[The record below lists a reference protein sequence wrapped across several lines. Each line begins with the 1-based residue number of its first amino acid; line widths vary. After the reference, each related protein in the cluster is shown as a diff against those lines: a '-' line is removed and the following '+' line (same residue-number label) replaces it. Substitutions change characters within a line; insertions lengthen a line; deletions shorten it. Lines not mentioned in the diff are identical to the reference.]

1 MQATDHREEADSSS
15 VNINVVMLL
24 IVSFIIYIDD
34 SFTLG
39 SCQKVQV

>member
-1 MQATDHREEADSSS
+1 MQATGHREEADSSS
-15 VNINVVMLL
+15 VNINVVILL
-24 IVSFIIYIDD
+24 TDSFILYIDD